1 MMSMRSPGRNGA
13 AWLICTL
20 TLMSSLLYAQ
30 EKVGIETKNFLWK
43 AQSKKNTVYLLGSVH
58 FLKKENYPLPPRIE
72 MTFSDARKLV
82 LEINLD
88 NQDRQSVQ
96 QMIVLKG
103 MYPHNTTLQEN
114 ISKKTYEWVEKRAK
128 ELGMDIQALNRL
140 QPWFVALTL
149 SALKL
154 QTLGFD
160 PNYGIDQYF
169 AEKAKKEKKEIVAL
183 ETWED
188 QINLFVGMS
197 QESQELL
204 LLRTLRDLEVME
216 KELTRIV
223 RSWTVGDVRTIE
235 TLLLESFKEY
245 PQVYR
250 RLISDRNR
258 NWLPKIEEL
267 LDQDENY
274 IVVVGAGHLVGKEG
288 IIALLKEKGYSV
300 DQL

>member
-1 MMSMRSPGRNGA
+1 M
-13 AWLICTL
+13 
-20 TLMSSLLYAQ
+20 
-30 EKVGIETKNFLWK
+30 
-43 AQSKKNTVYLLGSVH
+43 
-58 FLKKENYPLPPRIE
+58 
-72 MTFSDARKLV
+72 
-82 LEINLD
+82 
-88 NQDRQSVQ
+88 
-96 QMIVLKG
+96 
-103 MYPHNTTLQEN
+103 
-114 ISKKTYEWVEKRAK
+114 VEKRAK

-250 RLISDRNR
+250 RLISDRNK
-258 NWLPKIEEL
+258 NWLPKIEKL